1 MATDAAVGSRDLLK
15 KVDQNLKKG
24 NGYVVHLLFDVELV
38 IISRRNSYIR
48 HPMVIPSLSR
58 DLRVLKDDKTT
69 TVTLSGVKRS
79 RTRRAMC
86 DSTSGYNKQLYKSQF
101 EMKQT

>member
-1 MATDAAVGSRDLLK
+1 LNIEKGQSLKLCPFIVTWFLYTQANRDLSVGDFASAEATDAAVGSRDLLK

-48 HPMVIPSLSR
+48 RQMVIPSLSS
-58 DLRVLKDDKTT
+58 DL
-69 TVTLSGVKRS
+69 
-79 RTRRAMC
+79 
-86 DSTSGYNKQLYKSQF
+86 
-101 EMKQT
+101 